1 MKFAKVTKAAITA
14 STIVIVGAAIM
25 ALPGYYGGI
34 ATKTLIYIGL
44 ASAWNIVGGIG
55 GQLSLG
61 HSVFIGLGALLPA
74 AMLLKLSVP
83 WWIGVLCAAAMSGA
97 IGAAI
102 SWITFRFRLG
112 HLYFALVT
120 LAIGELGRIIVIG
133 TEFLGGAS
141 GLLVQYRPMSASGL
155 QLSVAN
161 QNVLLA
167 LCFMALALATSY
179 AILHSKLGY
188 RLRALKGNENA
199 AQAIGID
206 LFRSKATAM
215 VISAVLSSLGGSVLA
230 RYDGFVDPEV
240 VASPILIISI
250 ALFTVVGG
258 AGRLWGPVLG
268 VGLLFPLGE
277 ILRGNLANNLPGL
290 HLVLFGV
297 ILVAAI
303 WPMPSGITGWFA
315 SRFRSAWAVK

>member
-102 SWITFRFRLG
+102 SWLTFRFRLG

-120 LAIGELGRIIVIG
+120 
-133 TEFLGGAS
+133 
-141 GLLVQYRPMSASGL
+141 
-155 QLSVAN
+155 
-161 QNVLLA
+161 
-167 LCFMALALATSY
+167 
-179 AILHSKLGY
+179 
-188 RLRALKGNENA
+188 
-199 AQAIGID
+199 
-206 LFRSKATAM
+206 
-215 VISAVLSSLGGSVLA
+215 
-230 RYDGFVDPEV
+230 
-240 VASPILIISI
+240 
-250 ALFTVVGG
+250 
-258 AGRLWGPVLG
+258 
-268 VGLLFPLGE
+268 
-277 ILRGNLANNLPGL
+277 
-290 HLVLFGV
+290 
-297 ILVAAI
+297 
-303 WPMPSGITGWFA
+303 
-315 SRFRSAWAVK
+315 